1 VARVAV
7 VILHPEPGAEAGPLT
22 RALADAR
29 RWLAERH
36 RRGFRAA
43 GADEARVVA
52 GPFDDTPFGRR
63 SRSLAAELDR
73 DSGLILLGSGA
84 MPLATP
90 RDRRH
95 FVAVAASGERRALAN
110 NRFSSDAVAIGRA
123 DLLAGLPDIEAD
135 NALPRWLEEVAGVPV
150 EDLRDRWRLAI
161 DLDSPLDV
169 ALVARD
175 PAAPAE
181 LRALARATPAPLT
194 QRLEQLAARLGDR
207 RAEVLIAGRT
217 SAATLR
223 WLERAAAARI
233 RALIEERGLRASSP
247 LALAAGPPVATRGR
261 TPRRP
266 PASVLGML
274 LDREGP
280 GGLGAILSRLA
291 DGAVVDTRVLLAHRL
306 GGDERGWPSA
316 EDRFASD
323 LLLTDRI
330 ADPWLRELTRSAADA
345 AIPVVLGGHTVVGPG
360 IRIVARHP

>member
-169 ALVARD
+169 LL
-175 PAAPAE
+175 AE
-181 LRALARATPAPLT
+181 TALATS
-194 QRLEQLAARLGDR
+194 
-207 RAEVLIAGRT
+207 T
-217 SAATLR
+217 SALAG
-223 WLERAAAARI
+223 LELGPVRDRMAR
-233 RALIEERGLRASSP
+233 P
-247 LALAAGPPVATRGR
+247 
-261 TPRRP
+261 
-266 PASVLGML
+266 
-274 LDREGP
+274 
-280 GGLGAILSRLA
+280 
-291 DGAVVDTRVLLAHRL
+291 TRVQGCCHA
-306 GGDERGWPSA
+306 DDQSA
-316 EDRFASD
+316 Q
-323 LLLTDRI
+323 
-330 ADPWLRELTRSAADA
+330 
-345 AIPVVLGGHTVVGPG
+345 
-360 IRIVARHP
+360 